1 MVLGARSGNIHVH
14 YMELRGTFIYPSML
28 SFSVHSAYPRPI
40 RARSA
45 SYALYSHIHW
55 LYQCQLFHYKLHQF
69 IPPYPLSNIYIYIYI
84 WTATSRKS
92 GWCRLNFDPFRLNF
106 SSLWFQFKLFSHCY
120 IFDPVRLNFEPFRLN
135 STLFAWISTLFV
147 WISTLF
153 AWISNLFF
161 CCVA

>member
-28 SFSVHSAYPRPI
+28 SVSVHSAYPRPI

-55 LYQCQLFHYKLHQF
+55 LYQCQLFRYKLHQF

-84 WTATSRKS
+84 YELRRAESRA
-92 GWCRLNFDPFRLNF
+92 D
-106 SSLWFQFKLFSHCY
+106 
-120 IFDPVRLNFEPFRLN
+120 V
-135 STLFAWISTLFV
+135 A

-153 AWISNLFF
+153 AWISVRCDFNPNCFAIVTFSILFAWILNLFAWIRHF
-161 CCVA
+161 SLEFRLFSLEFRPFSLEFQTFSFVV

>member
-28 SFSVHSAYPRPI
+28 SFSMHSAYPRPI

-69 IPPYPLSNIYIYIYI
+69 IPLYPLSNIYIYIY
-84 WTATSRKS
+84 
-92 GWCRLNFDPFRLNF
+92 
-106 SSLWFQFKLFSHCY
+106 Y
-120 IFDPVRLNFEPFRLN
+120 IHIYIY
-135 STLFAWISTLFV
+135 TLYIYIYIYMRVYIYIYRERERERERYIYTQ
-147 WISTLF
+147 IY
-153 AWISNLFF
+153 IYIYIYIYIIG
-161 CCVA
+161 